1 MEDGTLAK
9 IISLINGKPQGVL
22 GVSACSDKEQWRY
35 LIAVSSS
42 ADIDDSLVEV
52 YFDPNPSDT
61 QYEVWVPVRKAGEAF
76 EKWKT

>member
-1 MEDGTLAK
+1 M
-9 IISLINGKPQGVL
+9 NGKPQGVL

-52 YFDPNPSDT
+52 YFEPNPSDT
-61 QYEVWVPVRKAGEAF
+61 QYEV
-76 EKWKT
+76 

>member
-1 MEDGTLAK
+1 M
-9 IISLINGKPQGVL
+9 NGKPQGVL

-52 YFDPNPSDT
+52 YFEPNTSDT
-61 QYEVWVPVRKAGEAF
+61 QYEVWVPVRKAGKKKK
-76 EKWKT
+76 KWKT

>member
-9 IISLINGKPQGVL
+9 IISLMNGKPQGVL

-52 YFDPNPSDT
+52 
-61 QYEVWVPVRKAGEAF
+61 WVPVRKAGEAF